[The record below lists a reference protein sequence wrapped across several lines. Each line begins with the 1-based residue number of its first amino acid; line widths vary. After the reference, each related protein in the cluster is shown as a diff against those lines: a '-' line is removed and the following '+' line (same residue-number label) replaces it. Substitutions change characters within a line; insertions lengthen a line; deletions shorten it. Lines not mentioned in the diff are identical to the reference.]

1 MPEII
6 LGWITLLYYGLPTH
20 PTPLIYVWIHYI
32 SKLAFTPTAKHDR
45 DWLVF
50 VIVSPIII

>member
-1 MPEII
+1 MNH
-6 LGWITLLYYGLPTH
+6 TALLWVTNPPNTTDLR
-20 PTPLIYVWIHYI
+20 WIHYI
-32 SKLAFTPTAKHDR
+32 SKLAFTPKAKNDR